1 MYPNMKL
8 RDNRAWDNW
17 GSSGII
23 FGIILIVLGGVIQ
36 IFEFPRIYNGP
47 TNIDNGLYMMSNSY
61 NHWWPWTYAASIF
74 GLFTFLT
81 GFMGLVAGYRRT
93 YGSILGFFL
102 MSIVSFLFAIYL
114 VVYFSFLIG
123 FYRSLKKDQ
132 ADHRTQ
138 AESVAFGL
146 AGTQLAMSCLN
157 VIVSF
162 LAAIFSGRA
171 IAICVP
177 KGVFYDDVQPIPY
190 RQY

>member
-1 MYPNMKL
+1 MKL

-114 VVYFSFLIG
+114 VDYFSFLIG
-123 FYRSLKKDQ
+123 FYRSLKKDL